1 MAGIKNILII
11 VNANGRN
18 LLKLHAIC
26 PSTSP
31 ITARKWRKTDEIA
44 AIN

>member
-18 LLKLHAIC
+18 PLQLLAIC
-26 PSTSP
+26 PVREP
-31 ITARKWRKTDEIA
+31 NPGGKVAQKWQNSGD
-44 AIN
+44 